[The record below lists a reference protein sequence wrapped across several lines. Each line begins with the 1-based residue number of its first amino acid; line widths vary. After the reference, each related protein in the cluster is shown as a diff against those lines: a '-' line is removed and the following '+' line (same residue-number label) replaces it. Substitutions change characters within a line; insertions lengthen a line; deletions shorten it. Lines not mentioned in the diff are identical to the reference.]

1 MNKIF
6 LVLGLVLV
14 VATVLFSGCVANDSS
29 NTTNNTNTNNNNV
42 VDNTNANGVDNES
55 NDMTQPPAF
64 PSD

>member
-29 NTTNNTNTNNNNV
+29 NTTNNSTNNNV
-42 VDNTNANGVDNES
+42 VDNTNANSVDTTPQGDNL
-55 NDMTQPPAF
+55 TPPEF
-64 PSD
+64 PKD